1 MKKIATAAIATAG
14 IATFMAHD
22 ADAAENNQ
30 GYNPNDPHSY
40 EYSYTIDQ
48 QGNYHYTWKGTGTLQ
63 LNHTVTKLNN
73 K

>member
-1 MKKIATAAIATAG
+1 
-14 IATFMAHD
+14 MAHD

-48 QGNYHYTWKGTGTLQ
+48 QGNYHYTW
-63 LNHTVTKLNN
+63 
-73 K
+73 